1 LAVDRT
7 KRLACILGAWVVVT
21 IAPAIVL
28 RLQPSE
34 LPLLFWGWGYTMLL
48 MVGIVVR
55 FLEYSGIRLMK
66 KTDTRTVGWRII
78 AYGSMVWLLVT
89 IVLLLLGIRIR

>member
-1 LAVDRT
+1 
-7 KRLACILGAWVVVT
+7 
-21 IAPAIVL
+21 
-28 RLQPSE
+28 
-34 LPLLFWGWGYTMLL
+34 MLL